1 MHHILHA
8 VDERCI
14 TGWQE
19 EQLEAGRP
27 AAGKPVDFGARSLFM
42 PIIYFEPIIHQC
54 QLVKKVILDV
64 LMSQKLFF
72 TFFSLNKD
80 DTVIHLKQKALLS

>member
-1 MHHILHA
+1 MHKSGLNSPESGEEIKLTMHHILHA

-27 AAGKPVDFGARSLFM
+27 AAVDFGARSLFM

-54 QLVKKVILDV
+54 QLVKK
-64 LMSQKLFF
+64 
-72 TFFSLNKD
+72 
-80 DTVIHLKQKALLS
+80 